1 MTRNEARTAWN
12 RALHNL
18 DAARA
23 EYNRAV
29 AD

>member
-1 MTRNEARTAWN
+1 MTCNEARTAWN
-12 RALHNL
+12 RARRNL

-23 EYNRAV
+23 EYNRAA